1 MCEQKD
7 GKRILLTLD
16 GDRGEAIFQSS
27 VNFSKDEGIILG
39 NIAKIIRRQLISNS
53 TLCNGD
59 ISEER
64 HSFSVPSRLLYLLAI
79 MLDGKTER
87 DIQFYFSPT
96 YTI

>member
-7 GKRILLTLD
+7 GKHILLTLD
-16 GDRGEAIFQSS
+16 GEISSS

-39 NIAKIIRRQLISNS
+39 NIAKIIRKELFSNS

-64 HSFSVPSRLLYLLAI
+64 HSFSVPSRLFHLLTI

-87 DIQFYFSPT
+87 DISYFSPT
-96 YTI
+96 YTV